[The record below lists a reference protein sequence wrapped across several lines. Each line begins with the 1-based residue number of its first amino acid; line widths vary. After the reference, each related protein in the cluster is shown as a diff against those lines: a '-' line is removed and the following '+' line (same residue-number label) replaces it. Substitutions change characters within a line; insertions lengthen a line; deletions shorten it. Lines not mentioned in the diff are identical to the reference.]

1 MFKKVLIFG
10 IAFGS
15 ACAALMIMYYL
26 NSLYL
31 QNGFKAFITPLGQA
45 ILVVLAILLC
55 LRSIKREFA
64 DKVTLGHVLL
74 SGLFITVITAGVT
87 VIGYS
92 WLLSNYPGS
101 VEAYKQY
108 LVSSRGIK
116 GDIKELTSV
125 GTVAKIQFGMYMSI
139 GMVVSCIIGLRSI
152 NSMKKS

>member
-15 ACAALMIMYYL
+15 ACAALMIIYYI

-31 QNGFKAFITPLGQA
+31 LSGFKGLITPIGQA

-55 LRSIKREFA
+55 IRSIKREYA

-74 SGLFITVITAGVT
+74 SGLFITLITAGVT

-92 WLLSNYPGS
+92 WLASSFPQS
-101 VEAYKQY
+101 VEAYKQF
-108 LVSSRGIK
+108 LISSRNIK
-116 GDIKELTSV
+116 GDVSALTSV

-139 GMVVSCIIGLRSI
+139 GMVVSCIIGLKSI
-152 NSMKKS
+152 KNMNV